1 MLPYTRTD
9 EVKKLLKE
17 SNAKKVSNA
26 KKATDF
32 DIISLKLVKSAAG
45 VLAVPLSK
53 TVNNSISKGVFPNK
67 TQIALVFPLDK
78 NQQRKNLF

>member
-17 SNAKKVSNA
+17 PNSKKISNA

-53 TVNNSISKGVFPNK
+53 TVNKQSNAVFPNK
-67 TQIALVFPLDK
+67 TQIALVFPPDK